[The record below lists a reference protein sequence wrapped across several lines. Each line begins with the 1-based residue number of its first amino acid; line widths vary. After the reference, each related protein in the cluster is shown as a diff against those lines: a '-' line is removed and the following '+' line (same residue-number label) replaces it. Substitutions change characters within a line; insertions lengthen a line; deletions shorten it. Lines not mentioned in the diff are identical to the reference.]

1 MELNGNHLSGRQR
14 IVGAMVLAVGLVF
27 IIRLFQMQVT
37 TDEYR
42 NRAERLTEEQELL
55 HPTRGLCLDRH
66 GELLVN
72 NVPGYELMVVPR
84 AMAVWTPRRWRRCC
98 PWRKTTW

>member
-55 HPTRGLCLDRH
+55 HPTRGLC
-66 GELLVN
+66 
-72 NVPGYELMVVPR
+72 
-84 AMAVWTPRRWRRCC
+84 WTATANCSS
-98 PWRKTTW
+98 TTSQGTN